1 VLGHGSLYTI
11 ATAAP
16 ALAALAVIPV
26 VTRTLSVE
34 QYDLVALC
42 TVVIQVGYIL
52 VAFGMGAAITRQY
65 VLAAAA
71 AAGARA
77 LVLQS
82 AALSTVVTGLLV
94 ATAGAWSPLLLGR
107 PSSPEILLALV
118 ACLGGAWMI
127 LAQSYLRGADRPGS
141 FVALAMIASLAGP
154 AAGLAAALTVQ
165 RTAFAYLAGVAGGYL
180 LAGIVG
186 LVLVLRSGRP
196 RAERGGLAE
205 ALRVG
210 VPTIPHQ
217 ISLYLALAGLV
228 VIADRLPAEG
238 GRANVALTLGA
249 GATVVTAG
257 LNNAWAPIVY
267 RTAPL
272 QRGRVLDETT
282 RAVCAVTLVVAG
294 AVALLAPWLLRLA
307 APASFDTDS
316 LVPVVALASAAAVP
330 SVFYLASGH
339 LIFAR
344 GTTGWLAVTTP
355 TAVGVGLVLSG
366 ALAPVWGLVAIGGGY
381 LAVYLAL
388 AGVTTLLQRRVAEH
402 PWRPPFLPLT
412 LAAWVLVTVAGA
424 LWPTTGA
431 LAVVRPLAVLA
442 AVTVAAV
449 VVRRRLRA
457 TRALS
462 GAQPIL

>member
-1 VLGHGSLYTI
+1 
-11 ATAAP
+11 
-16 ALAALAVIPV
+16 
-26 VTRTLSVE
+26 
-34 QYDLVALC
+34 
-42 TVVIQVGYIL
+42 
-52 VAFGMGAAITRQY
+52 MGAAITRQY
-65 VLAAAA
+65 MLASGA

-82 AALSTVVTGLLV
+82 AGLSTAVAGLLV

-107 PSSPEILLALV
+107 PSSPELLLALV
-118 ACLGGAWMI
+118 ACLGGAWMV

-154 AAGLAAALTVQ
+154 AVGLAVALTVQ
-165 RTAFAYLAGVAGGYL
+165 RSALAYLSGLAGGYA

-196 RAERGGLAE
+196 QAARGGLRE

-228 VIADRLPAEG
+228 VIADRLLGEG

-257 LNNAWAPIVY
+257 LNNAWAPVVY

-282 RAVCAVTLVVAG
+282 RAVAVVTLVVAG
-294 AVALLAPWLLRLA
+294 AIALLAPWLLRLA
-307 APASFDTDS
+307 APDSFDTTS

-344 GTTGWLAVTTP
+344 GTTAWLAVTTP

-366 ALAPVWGLVAIGGGY
+366 VLAPAWGLVAIGGGY
-381 LAVYLAL
+381 VVVYLAL
-388 AGVTTLLQRRVAEH
+388 AGITTMLQRHVAEH
-402 PWRPPFLPLT
+402 PWWPPFLPIT
-412 LAAWVLVTVAGA
+412 GAAWVLLTVAGA
-424 LWPTTGA
+424 LGPVTGTLA
-431 LAVVRPLAVLA
+431 LLRPLAVVA
-442 AVTVAAV
+442 AVTLGAV
-449 VVRRRLRA
+449 VARRLLRGARTA
-457 TRALS
+457 TS
-462 GAQPIL
+462 SQPIR